1 MQTIPISHL
10 IVISASSHCTLAD
23 VLPSFTTP
31 SRVACLPVCLCTH
44 RPPILNPPSTP
55 PITANTGHTWWHS
68 VRRCASDSSDAA
80 CRPLLPLSSSRSSSF
95 SSCSSRLCAERLLR
109 SLVAPA
115 GEAPSRRQPL
125 ICWRRW
131 RMLWLMVWVQR
142 SERCKIRTSWVVAS
156 ARTVATG
163 LQIGSPGNRSRGVP
177 LICMSQI
184 FTCRV
189 GNQLNSI
196 ENCRNCSNQYSFLC
210 YDRFGSA
217 TSHSTAPQQKK
228 SYFSSKCDFAV

>member
-10 IVISASSHCTLAD
+10 MVISASSHCTLAD

-68 VRRCASDSSDAA
+68 VRRCASDSSAA
-80 CRPLLPLSSSRSSSF
+80 VCRPLLPLSSSRSSSF

-109 SLVAPA
+109 SLVVPA

-189 GNQLNSI
+189 GDQLK
-196 ENCRNCSNQYSFLC
+196 QYRKL
-210 YDRFGSA
+210 
-217 TSHSTAPQQKK
+217 
-228 SYFSSKCDFAV
+228 